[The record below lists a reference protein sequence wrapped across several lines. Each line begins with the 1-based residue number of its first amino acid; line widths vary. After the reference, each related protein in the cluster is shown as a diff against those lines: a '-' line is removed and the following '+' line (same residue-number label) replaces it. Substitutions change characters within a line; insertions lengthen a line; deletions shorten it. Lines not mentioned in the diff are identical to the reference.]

1 VSLFLRKYVPK
12 GDKGELMLSDWTLW
26 LEWFIKAVVVI
37 FALLTGFA
45 YLTLYERR
53 ALARIQTRIGPNRAG
68 PQGLLQPIADA
79 VKLIFKEELV
89 PAKADK
95 IIFFWAPVVTMV
107 PSIIIAAVIP
117 WGTKFTAFGR
127 EITLYLADINVGVLY
142 VMSIASIAVYGIVLA
157 GWSSN
162 NKYAMLGGLRS
173 SAQMISYELAL
184 GLSFVTSII
193 LANSMSL
200 RDIVNAQRVAE
211 LHIGNFTFPFPM
223 WFVFIQPV
231 GAVIFWIATLA
242 EVNRAPFDMP
252 EAEQELTAGYHSE
265 YSGMKFA
272 LFFMAEYQKMIVIC
286 AIAATLYFGGFLGP
300 FVDRYPLLG
309 PLYLLIKVV
318 ALLFG
323 MIWVRATWPRIRYDR
338 LMSFGW
344 KVMLPL
350 SLTITFI
357 TATGIVL
364 ADVFNNQLYFWAI
377 PFVSILIGLFTVVMI
392 YRELRRKVYERA

>member
-1 VSLFLRKYVPK
+1 V
-12 GDKGELMLSDWTLW
+12 
-26 LEWFIKAVVVI
+26 
-37 FALLTGFA
+37 
-45 YLTLYERR
+45 
-53 ALARIQTRIGPNRAG
+53 
-68 PQGLLQPIADA
+68 
-79 VKLIFKEELV
+79 
-89 PAKADK
+89 
-95 IIFFWAPVVTMV
+95 FFWAPVITLV

-117 WGTKFTAFGR
+117 WGTSFVMFDR
-127 EITLYLADINVGVLY
+127 VIELYVADLNVGVLY
-142 VMSIASIAVYGIVLA
+142 LMSIASIAVYGIVLA

-193 LANSMSL
+193 LANSMRML
-200 RDIVNAQRVAE
+200 DIVAAQKE
-211 LHIGNFTFPFPM
+211 M
-223 WFVFIQPV
+223 WFVVIQPV
-231 GAVIFWIATLA
+231 GALIFWIATLA

-286 AIAATLYFGGFLGP
+286 AIAATLYFGGFREFGFLRDTFFSVDHTWMLGSMEIKNWFLGP
-300 FVDRYPLLG
+300 V
-309 PLYLLIKVV
+309 YLFLKVV

-350 SLTITFI
+350 SLAITFI
-357 TATGIVL
+357 TATGISL
-364 ADVFNNQLYFWAI
+364 AEIYQNQLFFWAI
-377 PFVSILIGLFTVVMI
+377 PVVSIIVGLFTVAMV
-392 YRELRRKVYERA
+392 YRELRRKAYERA

>member
-1 VSLFLRKYVPK
+1 
-12 GDKGELMLSDWTLW
+12 MLSDWTLW
-26 LEWFIKAVVVI
+26 LEWFIKAVVLI
-37 FALLTGFA
+37 LALLTGFA
-45 YLTLYERR
+45 YLTWYERR

-95 IIFFWAPVVTMV
+95 ILFFWAPVITMV

-117 WGTKFTAFGR
+117 FGPTVELFGR
-127 EITLYLADINVGVLY
+127 KISLSMANINVGVLY

-173 SAQMISYELAL
+173 SAQMISYELSL
-184 GLSFVTSII
+184 GLGFVVAI
-193 LANSMSL
+193 LLGNSMNL
-200 RDIVNAQRVAE
+200 HEIVEKQRDI
-211 LHIGNFTFPFPM
+211 
-223 WFVFIQPV
+223 WFALVQPV
-231 GAVIFWIATLA
+231 GAFIFLIVTLA

-286 AIAATLYFGGFLGP
+286 MIAATLFFGGYREFWFLKDTFFSVDRNWWLGP
-300 FVDRYPLLG
+300 IYMLA
-309 PLYLLIKVV
+309 KVV
-318 ALLFG
+318 VLLFF
-323 MIWVRATWPRIRYDR
+323 MIWIRATWPRIRYDR
-338 LMSFGW
+338 LMAFGW
-344 KVMLPL
+344 KVLLPL
-350 SLTITFI
+350 SLAIVFI
-357 TATGIVL
+357 TAAGILL
-364 ADVFNNQLYFWAI
+364 AQELNNPMLIWSI
-377 PFVSILIGLFTVVMI
+377 PVVSIMVGLFTVVMI
-392 YRELRRKVYERA
+392 YRELRRKAYERA